1 MASRVSG
8 RRDTL
13 LLGACVTLSIV
24 TLALPQSMRDPL
36 AAVMRRS
43 VVAPLLSLQYNA
55 ELTRRAWEARE
66 RTQAERDSVVLAAMT
81 APELERENERLRR
94 LLGLGR
100 RLRWGFVPA
109 EALFNRSPGEEYT
122 VVVSAGGRAGVKQF
136 SPVVAPEGL
145 VGMVRIVDPTS
156 SIAIVWPHTDFRV
169 SAQSAD
175 GNAFGIV
182 GPHLGDEPDRY
193 LLEMRGVPLRTSLT
207 PGTLIVS
214 SGLGGVYPRGI
225 PIGVVQRA
233 LRTSEVWANTYLLRP
248 SVLPSD
254 ISSVMILHPQRAG
267 SGVEG
272 VWELASPDSL
282 AADSARRADS
292 LARARADTARP
303 TPARATTP
311 ARADTVRARPT
322 PPPARRDTAR
332 RTPPVVRDTAPR
344 RTPPVV
350 RDTAPRAQ
358 PRDTA
363 PRVQPRDTARRDTV
377 RRDTART
384 DTVTPTPVRV
394 DTVRPTPAA
403 PPPVPPPDTARPDS
417 TAAQPR

>member
-8 RRDTL
+8 RRDTM
-13 LLGACVTLSIV
+13 LLGACVALSIV
-24 TLALPQSMRDPL
+24 TLALPQGVRDPL

-66 RTQAERDSVVLAAMT
+66 RTQAERDSVVMAAMT

-122 VVVSAGGRAGVKQF
+122 VVLSAGARAGVKQF
-136 SPVVAPEGL
+136 SPVVASEGL
-145 VGMVRIVDPTS
+145 VGMVRIVDPTT

-175 GNAFGIV
+175 GSAFGIV

-193 LLEMRGVPLRTSLT
+193 LLEMRGVQLRTSLT

-248 SVLPSD
+248 SVLPSNM
-254 ISSVMILHPQRAG
+254 SSVMILHPQRAS

-303 TPARATTP
+303 RPARTTTP
-311 ARADTVRARPT
+311 ARGDTAAARPT
-322 PPPARRDTAR
+322 PPPARRDTVRRRPPIVRDTAPR
-332 RTPPVVRDTAPR
+332 RTQPVVRDTAPR
-344 RTPPVV
+344 TQPS
-350 RDTAPRAQ
+350 DT
-358 PRDTA
+358 
-363 PRVQPRDTARRDTV
+363 VLRDTV

-384 DTVTPTPVRV
+384 DTVTQTPVRV
-394 DTVRPTPAA
+394 DTARPTPAPPPA
-403 PPPVPPPDTARPDS
+403 PPPDSARPDS

>member
-13 LLGACVTLSIV
+13 LLGACVALSVV
-24 TLALPQSMRDPL
+24 TLALPQTVRDPF

-43 VVAPLLSLQYNA
+43 IVAPLLSLQYNA

-66 RTQAERDSVVLAAMT
+66 RTRAERDSVVLAAMT
-81 APELERENERLRR
+81 APELERENARLRR
-94 LLGLGR
+94 MLGLGR

-109 EALFNRSPGEEYT
+109 EALFSRSPGEEYT
-122 VVVSAGGRAGVKQF
+122 VVLSAGSRAGVRAF

-145 VGMVRIVDPTS
+145 VGMVKMVDPTM
-156 SIAIVWPHTDFRV
+156 SIAIVWPHPDFRV

-175 GNAFGIV
+175 GSAFGIV
-182 GPHLGDEPDRY
+182 AAHLGDEPDRY

-225 PIGVVQRA
+225 PIGVVQRE

-248 SVLPSD
+248 AVLPADMST
-254 ISSVMILHPQRAG
+254 VMILHPQRAG
-267 SGVEG
+267 SGVNG

-292 LARARADTARP
+292 LARARADTVRPRPARP
-303 TPARATTP
+303 AAARVDTTS
-311 ARADTVRARPT
+311 T
-322 PPPARRDTAR
+322 
-332 RTPPVVRDTAPR
+332 
-344 RTPPVV
+344 
-350 RDTAPRAQ
+350 RAQ
-358 PRDTA
+358 TP
-363 PRVQPRDTARRDTV
+363 ARRDTV
-377 RRDTART
+377 RRDTARRQAPVRRDT
-384 DTVTPTPVRV
+384 APARRDTAPARRDTARRDTVVR
-394 DTVRPTPAA
+394 DTATPAA
-403 PPPVPPPDTARPDS
+403 PVPAPPTPPRPDTVRRDTTPPPP
-417 TAAQPR
+417 

>member
-13 LLGACVTLSIV
+13 LLGACVALSIV
-24 TLALPQSMRDPL
+24 TLVLPQTVRDPF

-43 VVAPLLSLQYNA
+43 IVAPLLSLQYNA

-66 RTQAERDSVVLAAMT
+66 RTRAERDSVVLAAMT
-81 APELERENERLRR
+81 APELERENARLRR
-94 LLGLGR
+94 MLGLGR

-109 EALFNRSPGEEYT
+109 EALFSRSPGEEYT
-122 VVVSAGGRAGVKQF
+122 VVLSAGSRAGVRQF

-145 VGMVRIVDPTS
+145 VGMVRIVDPTK

-175 GNAFGIV
+175 GSAFGIV

-214 SGLGGVYPRGI
+214 SGLGGVFPRGI
-225 PIGVVQRA
+225 PIGVVQRE
-233 LRTSEVWANTYLLRP
+233 LKTSEVWANTYLLRP
-248 SVLPSD
+248 AVLPAD
-254 ISSVMILHPQRAG
+254 VSSVMILHPQRAG
-267 SGVEG
+267 SGVDG

-292 LARARADTARP
+292 LARAKADTARP
-303 TPARATTP
+303 RPARPATTRVDTGST
-311 ARADTVRARPT
+311 RATPVRRDTVRRQAPVRRDT
-322 PPPARRDTAR
+322 APARRDSA
-332 RTPPVVRDTAPR
+332 PVR
-344 RTPPVV
+344 
-350 RDTAPRAQ
+350 
-358 PRDTA
+358 
-363 PRVQPRDTARRDTV
+363 RDTARRDTTARDTVVPVSPVTPAPTPPRPDTV
-377 RRDTART
+377 RRDT
-384 DTVTPTPVRV
+384 TPPS
-394 DTVRPTPAA
+394 P
-403 PPPVPPPDTARPDS
+403 
-417 TAAQPR
+417 

>member
-1 MASRVSG
+1 VASRVSG

-13 LLGACVTLSIV
+13 LLGTCVALSIV
-24 TLALPQSMRDPL
+24 TLALPQGVRDPL
-36 AAVMRRS
+36 AAAMRKS

-122 VVVSAGGRAGVKQF
+122 VVLSAGSRAGVKQF

-145 VGMVRIVDPTS
+145 VGMVRIVDPTT

-175 GNAFGIV
+175 GSAFGIV

-225 PIGVVQRA
+225 PIGVVQRE

-248 SVLPSD
+248 SVLPAD

-267 SGVEG
+267 AGVEG

-292 LARARADTARP
+292 LTRARADTAR
-303 TPARATTP
+303 ARASRTTP
-311 ARADTVRARPT
+311 ARADTAAVRPT
-322 PPPARRDTAR
+322 TPRRDTVR
-332 RTPPVVRDTAPR
+332 RAPPVVRDTTPR
-344 RTPPVV
+344 RTQPVV
-350 RDTAPRAQ
+350 RDT
-358 PRDTA
+358 T
-363 PRVQPRDTARRDTV
+363 PRVQPRDTVRRDTV
-377 RRDTART
+377 RRDTVRRDTVRT
-384 DTVTPTPVRV
+384 DTGARTPVRV
-394 DTVRPTPAA
+394 DTTRPTPAT
-403 PPPVPPPDTARPDS
+403 PPPDTTRPDTS
-417 TAAQPR
+417 AAQPR

>member
-13 LLGACVTLSIV
+13 LLGACVALSVV
-24 TLALPQSMRDPL
+24 TLTLPHTVRDPL
-36 AAVMRRS
+36 AAAMRRS

-66 RTQAERDSVVLAAMT
+66 RTRAERDSVVFAAMT
-81 APELERENERLRR
+81 APELERENARLRR
-94 LLGLGR
+94 MLGLGG

-109 EALFNRSPGEEYT
+109 EALFSRSPGEEYT
-122 VVVSAGGRAGVKQF
+122 IVLSAGSRAGVRQF

-145 VGMVRIVDPTS
+145 VGMVRIVDPTK

-175 GNAFGIV
+175 GSAFGIV

-225 PIGVVQRA
+225 PIGVVQRE

-248 SVLPSD
+248 AVLPAD
-254 ISSVMILHPQRAG
+254 VSSVMILHPQRAG
-267 SGVEG
+267 AGVDG
-272 VWELASPDSL
+272 VWDLASPDSL

-292 LARARADTARP
+292 VARARADTARAARP
-303 TPARATTP
+303 AQARVDTAVRRTPAAVR
-311 ARADTVRARPT
+311 RDTVRRQAPV
-322 PPPARRDTAR
+322 RRDTAPAVR
-332 RTPPVVRDTAPR
+332 RDTAP
-344 RTPPVV
+344 V
-350 RDTAPRAQ
+350 R
-358 PRDTA
+358 
-363 PRVQPRDTARRDTV
+363 RDTARRDTV
-377 RRDTART
+377 RRDTAAP
-384 DTVTPTPVRV
+384 VTPVIPV
-394 DTVRPTPAA
+394 
-403 PPPVPPPDTARPDS
+403 PVPPAPRPDT
-417 TAAQPR
+417 TPRDTTPPRTP

>member
-1 MASRVSG
+1 VASRVSG

-13 LLGACVTLSIV
+13 LLGACVALSVV
-24 TLALPQSMRDPL
+24 TLALPQGVRDPL
-36 AAVMRRS
+36 AAAMRRS

-122 VVVSAGGRAGVKQF
+122 VVLSAGARAGVKQF

-145 VGMVRIVDPTS
+145 VGMVRIVDPTT

-175 GNAFGIV
+175 GSAFGIV

-225 PIGVVQRA
+225 PIGVVQRE

-254 ISSVMILHPQRAG
+254 MSSVMILHPQRAG

-292 LARARADTARP
+292 LARARAADSARSRP
-303 TPARATTP
+303 TPPTTP
-311 ARADTVRARPT
+311 ARVDTARARPT
-322 PPPARRDTAR
+322 PPAARRDTAR
-332 RTPPVVRDTAPR
+332 RTQPAVRDTAPRRTTPVVRDTAPR
-344 RTPPVV
+344 T
-350 RDTAPRAQ
+350 
-358 PRDTA
+358 
-363 PRVQPRDTARRDTV
+363 QPRDTARRDTARSDTV

-394 DTVRPTPAA
+394 DTAQPAPTPPPA
-403 PPPVPPPDTARPDS
+403 PPPDSARPDS

>member
-13 LLGACVTLSIV
+13 LLGACVALSVV
-24 TLALPQSMRDPL
+24 TLTLPQGVREPF
-36 AAVMRRS
+36 AAAMRRS

-66 RTQAERDSVVLAAMT
+66 RTRAERDSVVLAAMT
-81 APELERENERLRR
+81 APELERENARLRR
-94 LLGLGR
+94 MLGLGR

-109 EALFNRSPGEEYT
+109 EALFSRSPGEEYT
-122 VVVSAGGRAGVKQF
+122 VVLSAGSRAGVRQF

-145 VGMVRIVDPTS
+145 VGMVRIVDPTK

-175 GNAFGIV
+175 GSAFGIV
-182 GPHLGDEPDRY
+182 GPHLGDEPERY

-225 PIGVVQRA
+225 PIGVVQRE

-248 SVLPSD
+248 AVLPAD
-254 ISSVMILHPQRAG
+254 VSSVMILHPQRAG
-267 SGVEG
+267 SGVDG
-272 VWELASPDSL
+272 VWELASRDSL

-292 LARARADTARP
+292 LAKARADTARARAARP
-303 TPARATTP
+303 APARVDTGVRRTPAPVR
-311 ARADTVRARPT
+311 RDTVRREV
-322 PPPARRDTAR
+322 PARRDTGAAR
-332 RTPPVVRDTAPR
+332 RDTAP
-344 RTPPVV
+344 V
-350 RDTAPRAQ
+350 RGDTAPVR
-358 PRDTA
+358 
-363 PRVQPRDTARRDTV
+363 RDTARRDTV
-377 RRDTART
+377 RRDTAA
-384 DTVTPTPVRV
+384 PVLPV
-394 DTVRPTPAA
+394 I
-403 PPPVPPPDTARPDS
+403 PVPPTPRPDTTPQD
-417 TAAQPR
+417 TTPPTP

>member
-13 LLGACVTLSIV
+13 LLGACVALSVV
-24 TLALPQSMRDPL
+24 TLALPQAVREPF
-36 AAVMRRS
+36 AAAMRRS

-66 RTQAERDSVVLAAMT
+66 RTRAERDSVVLAAMT
-81 APELERENERLRR
+81 APELERENTRLRR
-94 LLGLGR
+94 MLGLGR

-122 VVVSAGGRAGVKQF
+122 VVLSAGSKHGVRQF

-145 VGMVRIVDPTS
+145 VGMVRIVDPTT

-175 GNAFGIV
+175 GSAFGIV

-193 LLEMRGVPLRTSLT
+193 LLEMRGVPLRTSLA

-225 PIGVVQRA
+225 PIGVVQRE

-248 SVLPSD
+248 AVLPADMST
-254 ISSVMILHPQRAG
+254 VMILHPQRAG
-267 SGVEG
+267 AGITG
-272 VWELASPDSL
+272 VWDLTSPDSA

-292 LARARADTARP
+292 LARARADTVRPRPARP
-303 TPARATTP
+303 ATARVDTTRTRTSTPVRRDTARRQTP
-311 ARADTVRARPT
+311 VRRDTA
-322 PPPARRDTAR
+322 PARRDTAPR
-332 RTPPVVRDTAPR
+332 DTVRDT
-344 RTPPVV
+344 V
-350 RDTAPRAQ
+350 RQ
-358 PRDTA
+358 
-363 PRVQPRDTARRDTV
+363 DTV
-377 RRDTART
+377 RRDTLAP
-384 DTVTPTPVRV
+384 VVPATPPPPAPRP
-394 DTVRPTPAA
+394 DTVRPDTAA
-403 PPPVPPPDTARPDS
+403 PPP
-417 TAAQPR
+417 

>member
-1 MASRVSG
+1 MSSRVSG
-8 RRDTL
+8 RRDSL
-13 LLGACVTLSIV
+13 LLGACVALSIV
-24 TLALPQSMRDPL
+24 TLALPQGVRDPL

-122 VVVSAGGRAGVKQF
+122 VVLSAGGRSGVKQF

-145 VGMVRIVDPTS
+145 VGMVRIVDPTT

-175 GNAFGIV
+175 GSAFGIV
-182 GPHLGDEPDRY
+182 GPHLGDAPDRY

-225 PIGVVQRA
+225 PIGIVQRE

-248 SVLPSD
+248 SVLPSN

-292 LARARADTARP
+292 LARARADTA
-303 TPARATTP
+303 PARP
-311 ARADTVRARPT
+311 A
-322 PPPARRDTAR
+322 PPPARRDTVR
-332 RTPPVVRDTAPR
+332 RTPPAVRDTAARRAQPAVRDTAPR
-344 RTPPVV
+344 P
-350 RDTAPRAQ
+350 Q
-358 PRDTA
+358 P
-363 PRVQPRDTARRDTV
+363 RDTV
-377 RRDTART
+377 RRDTVPRDTVRT
-384 DTVTPTPVRV
+384 DTVTETPARV
-394 DTVRPTPAA
+394 DSARPA
-403 PPPVPPPDTARPDS
+403 PVPPPMPPPDSARPDS

>member
-1 MASRVSG
+1 MA
-8 RRDTL
+8 
-13 LLGACVTLSIV
+13 LSIV
-24 TLALPQSMRDPL
+24 TLALPQGVRDPL

-43 VVAPLLSLQYNA
+43 VVAPLLTLQYNA

-66 RTQAERDSVVLAAMT
+66 RTRAERDSVVLRAMS
-81 APELERENERLRR
+81 APELERENSRLRR

-122 VVVSAGGRAGVKQF
+122 VVLSAGSRAGVRQF
-136 SPVVAPEGL
+136 SPVVAPDGL
-145 VGMVRIVDPTS
+145 VGMVRIVDPTT

-175 GNAFGIV
+175 GSAFGIV

-225 PIGVVQRA
+225 PIGIVQRE

-248 SVLPSD
+248 AVLPPDMST
-254 ISSVMILHPQRAG
+254 VMILHPQRAG
-267 SGVEG
+267 AGVDG
-272 VWELASPDSL
+272 VWDLTSPDSA

-292 LARARADTARP
+292 LARARADTAGPRP
-303 TPARATTP
+303 SRAAT
-311 ARADTVRARPT
+311 ARADTA
-322 PPPARRDTAR
+322 TAR
-332 RTPPVVRDTAPR
+332 RTPPPRRDTVRRAPPVVRDTAPR
-344 RTPPVV
+344 VPSVP
-350 RDTAPRAQ
+350 
-358 PRDTA
+358 
-363 PRVQPRDTARRDTV
+363 RDTV
-377 RRDTART
+377 RRDTVRGDTVRRDTTPRDTVPRAVPRAA
-384 DTVTPTPVRV
+384 TVTPAP
-394 DTVRPTPAA
+394 PA
-403 PPPVPPPDTARPDS
+403 PPPDSARPDT

>member
-13 LLGACVTLSIV
+13 LLGACVSLAVI
-24 TLALPQSMRDPL
+24 TLALPQRVRDPF
-36 AAVMRRS
+36 AAAMRRS

-66 RTQAERDSVVLAAMT
+66 RTRAERDSVVLAAMT
-81 APELERENERLRR
+81 APELERENVRLRR
-94 LLGLGR
+94 MLGLGR

-122 VVVSAGGRAGVKQF
+122 VVLSAGSRAGVRQF

-145 VGMVRIVDPTS
+145 VGMVRIVDPTT

-175 GNAFGIV
+175 GSAFGIV

-214 SGLGGVYPRGI
+214 SGLGGVFPRGI
-225 PIGVVQRA
+225 PIGVVQRE

-248 SVLPSD
+248 AVLPADMST
-254 ISSVMILHPQRAG
+254 VMILHPQRAG
-267 SGVEG
+267 AGITG
-272 VWELASPDSL
+272 VWDLTSPDST

-292 LARARADTARP
+292 LARARVDTTRP
-303 TPARATTP
+303 RA
-311 ARADTVRARPT
+311 ARPT
-322 PPPARRDTAR
+322 PPRADTGSPRATVPVRRDTAR
-332 RTPPVVRDTAPR
+332 RQAPVRRDTAPIR
-344 RTPPVV
+344 
-350 RDTAPRAQ
+350 RDTG
-358 PRDTA
+358 PRD
-363 PRVQPRDTARRDTV
+363 PVRRDTARDTVRETLRDTV
-377 RRDTART
+377 RRDTAAPPPVVIPPPPPPRT
-384 DTVTPTPVRV
+384 DTVR
-394 DTVRPTPAA
+394 DTVRRDTTA
-403 PPPVPPPDTARPDS
+403 PPP
-417 TAAQPR
+417 

>member
-13 LLGACVTLSIV
+13 LLGACVALSIV
-24 TLALPQSMRDPL
+24 TLALPQGVRDPL
-36 AAVMRRS
+36 AAAMRRS

-81 APELERENERLRR
+81 APELHRENERLRR

-122 VVVSAGGRAGVKQF
+122 VVLSAGARAGVKQF

-145 VGMVRIVDPTS
+145 VGMVRIVDPTT

-175 GNAFGIV
+175 GSAFGIV

-193 LLEMRGVPLRTSLT
+193 LLEMRGVPLRTSLI

-225 PIGVVQRA
+225 PIGVVQRE

-292 LARARADTARP
+292 TARERASARARADTA
-303 TPARATTP
+303 PARPVRPTTP
-311 ARADTVRARPT
+311 ARTETSPTRPT
-322 PPPARRDTAR
+322 PPPAARRDTVR
-332 RTPPVVRDTAPR
+332 RAQPAQRDTAPR
-344 RTPPVV
+344 RTQPVV
-350 RDTAPRAQ
+350 
-358 PRDTA
+358 RDTA

-384 DTVTPTPVRV
+384 DTVTQTPVRV
-394 DTVRPTPAA
+394 DTARPTPAA
-403 PPPVPPPDTARPDS
+403 PSPMPPPDTARPDS

>member
-1 MASRVSG
+1 VASRVSG

-13 LLGACVTLSIV
+13 LLGACVSLAVI
-24 TLALPQSMRDPL
+24 TLALPQRVRDPF

-66 RTQAERDSVVLAAMT
+66 RTRAERDSVVLAAMT
-81 APELERENERLRR
+81 APELERENVRLRR
-94 LLGLGR
+94 MLGLGR

-122 VVVSAGGRAGVKQF
+122 VVLSAGSRAGVRQF
-136 SPVVAPEGL
+136 SPVVASEGL
-145 VGMVRIVDPTS
+145 VGMVRIVDPTT

-175 GNAFGIV
+175 GSAFGIV

-214 SGLGGVYPRGI
+214 SGLGGVFPRGI
-225 PIGVVQRA
+225 PIGVVQRE

-248 SVLPSD
+248 AVLPADMST
-254 ISSVMILHPQRAG
+254 VMILHPQRAG
-267 SGVEG
+267 AGITG
-272 VWELASPDSL
+272 VWDLTSPDST

-292 LARARADTARP
+292 LARERAPGARVDTTRP
-303 TPARATTP
+303 RA
-311 ARADTVRARPT
+311 ARPT
-322 PPPARRDTAR
+322 PPRADTGSPRATVPVRRDTAR
-332 RTPPVVRDTAPR
+332 RQAPVRRDTAPIR
-344 RTPPVV
+344 
-350 RDTAPRAQ
+350 RDTG
-358 PRDTA
+358 PRD
-363 PRVQPRDTARRDTV
+363 PVRGDTARDTVRDTV
-377 RRDTART
+377 RRDTAAPPPVVIPPPPPPRT
-384 DTVTPTPVRV
+384 DTVR
-394 DTVRPTPAA
+394 DTVQRDTTAS
-403 PPPVPPPDTARPDS
+403 PP
-417 TAAQPR
+417 